1 MNDNLRPILLIEDNP
16 MDVDLTLRAFQ
27 KRRITNPVEVLRDG
41 QEALDW
47 ISRQGPDSV
56 PPLVILLDL
65 KLPKV
70 GGLEVLAQLKSHALL
85 RHLPVV
91 VLTSS
96 AESGDVKSAYDLGV
110 NSYIVKPISFE
121 KFLDVA
127 TQSEVYWTLL
137 NQPPV

>member
-1 MNDNLRPILLIEDNP
+1 MNHSLRPILLIEDNP

-27 KRRITNPVEVLRDG
+27 RRHITNPVEVLRDG

-47 ISRQGPDSV
+47 IQRQEADHV

-70 GGLEVLAQLKSHALL
+70 GGLEVLAQLKSHASL

-96 AESGDVKSAYDLGV
+96 AENSDVKSAYGLGV

-121 KFLDVA
+121 KFLEVA
-127 TQSEVYWTLL
+127 TQIEIYWTLL

>member
-127 TQSEVYWTLL
+127 TQIEVYWTLL

>member
-27 KRRITNPVEVLRDG
+27 RRRITNPVEVLRDG

-47 ISRQGPDSV
+47 ISRQGPESV

-70 GGLEVLAQLKSHALL
+70 GGLEVLAQFKSHASL

-96 AESGDVKSAYDLGV
+96 AESQDVKSAYDLGV

-127 TQSEVYWTLL
+127 TQIEVYWTLL
-137 NQPPV
+137 NQPPA

>member
-1 MNDNLRPILLIEDNP
+1 MNDHLRPILLIEDNP

-27 KRRITNPVEVLRDG
+27 RRRITNPVEVLRDG

-47 ISRQGPDSV
+47 ISRQGPESV

-70 GGLEVLAQLKSHALL
+70 GGLEVLAQLKSHAEL

-96 AESGDVKSAYDLGV
+96 AESQDVKSAYDLGV

-127 TQSEVYWTLL
+127 TQIEVYWTLL

>member
-1 MNDNLRPILLIEDNP
+1 MNDHLRPILLIEDNP

-27 KRRITNPVEVLRDG
+27 RRRITNPVEVLRDG
-41 QEALDW
+41 QEAIDW
-47 ISRQGPDSV
+47 IQRQAPDSV

-70 GGLEVLAQLKSHALL
+70 GGLEVLAQLKSHASL

-96 AESGDVKSAYDLGV
+96 AEGCDVKSAYDLGA

-127 TQSEVYWTLL
+127 TQIEVYWTLL

>member
-1 MNDNLRPILLIEDNP
+1 MNDHLRPILLIEDNP

-27 KRRITNPVEVLRDG
+27 RRRITNPVEVLRDG

-70 GGLEVLAQLKSHALL
+70 GGLEVLEQLKSHADL

-96 AESGDVKSAYDLGV
+96 AESRDVKSAYDLGV
-110 NSYIVKPISFE
+110 NSYIVKPVSFE

-127 TQSEVYWTLL
+127 TQIEVYWTLL

>member
-1 MNDNLRPILLIEDNP
+1 MNDHLRPILLIEDNP

-27 KRRITNPVEVLRDG
+27 RRRITNPVEVLRDG

-47 ISRQGPDSV
+47 ISRQEADSV

-70 GGLEVLAQLKSHALL
+70 GGLEVLQQLKSHASL

-96 AESGDVKSAYDLGV
+96 AESSDVKSAYDLGV

-127 TQSEVYWTLL
+127 TQIEVYWTLL